1 MTGSGPRILVVSG
14 EMGAGHNAAGRAVVE
29 AARQRWPGCEDVWVD
44 TLDVMGPGVG
54 PTFRGFYV
62 GNVRYTPRLYQ
73 FYFEANWRVRWFAQ
87 SSKWVV
93 GAWSGP
99 PLERVIRRTRPD
111 LIISTY
117 PLGSAGLDW
126 LRRRGRLNVPVQVWV
141 CDFAPHPFWVYH
153 HLQHHFV
160 MHEVAEPAVRAVAPD
175 ARVRVVAPPVDA
187 RFTPGDTTTA
197 RAAVGLDPE
206 GFVAFVSCG
215 SFGFGTVESAVRT
228 LLDADERVRVI
239 AATGRNEVL
248 GERLRAL
255 PEAGG
260 RLSAPGWLDD
270 IPEWLRASD
279 VVVTNAGGATALEA
293 LATNTPVLMFQPI
306 AAHGRANAEYMADA
320 GLADICDTTDEL
332 ASTVREL
339 ATDAA
344 ALSSRREAMAK
355 HCAGRSLV
363 DDVAA
368 LPPRGWE

>member
-1 MTGSGPRILVVSG
+1 MTGGPRILVVSG
-14 EMGAGHNAAGRAVVE
+14 DMGAGHNAAGRAVVE

-73 FYFEANWRVRWFAQ
+73 FYFAANWRVRWFAQ

-126 LRRRGRLNVPVQVWV
+126 LRRRGRLDVPVQVWV

-153 HLQHHFV
+153 HLDHHFV
-160 MHEVAEPAVRAVAPD
+160 MHEVAEPAVRAVAPN

-187 RFTPGDTTTA
+187 RFAPGDTVAA
-197 RAAVGLDPE
+197 RAALGLDPR

-215 SFGFGTVESAVRT
+215 SFGFGTVDSAVRT

-239 AATGRNEVL
+239 AATGRNEAL
-248 GERLRAL
+248 GERLRAM
-255 PEAGG
+255 PESG
-260 RLSAPGWLDD
+260 RRLTAPGWLDD
-270 IPEWLRASD
+270 VPEWLRASD
-279 VVVTNAGGATALEA
+279 LVVTNAGGATALEA
-293 LATNTPVLMFQPI
+293 LATHTPVVMFQPI

-320 GLADICDTTDEL
+320 GLADICDTTEEMTTL
-332 ASTVREL
+332 VREL
-339 ATDAA
+339 AADPGAVTT
-344 ALSSRREAMAK
+344 RREAMAK

-363 DDVAA
+363 DDVAV
-368 LPPRGWE
+368 LPPKGWK